1 MAYLNLLMS
10 VPTSE
15 LNALCEDSSY
25 TAKYTELTAVSHLL
39 AYWIKIQPLGEL
51 LGTAID
57 GGELIND
64 ELWHPLRK
72 PAFHSSEDVVKLHE
86 QIAAEWNRIP
96 ADKQTTEP
104 FDYFGPEIEKLL
116 SVFKRAATNGEC
128 IVSILEPPADKER
141 ADRVKFPFEHV
152 ADIKAGSRV
161 SPLWFVGGGVVSV
174 AIGICAWRY
183 RRFAKKTMLAQAVR
197 TMYNRQKR
205 KPNINH
211 KKTPDN
217 NTMHTEPRAARLF
230 LLARLSPRPG
240 ER

>member
-39 AYWIKIQPLGEL
+39 AYWIKTQPLGEL

-72 PAFHSSEDVVKLHE
+72 PAFYSSEDVVKLHE

-183 RRFAKKTMLAQAVR
+183 RRFAKKNDARPSSPNDVQSTEAEAEHQS
-197 TMYNRQKR
+197 QK
-205 KPNINH
+205 N
-211 KKTPDN
+211 
-217 NTMHTEPRAARLF
+217 AR
-230 LLARLSPRPG
+230 
-240 ER
+240 